1 MADEIIERKVYD
13 YLYRHFP
20 IQRLKDDATKRF
32 RRGIMLYDSLSTEKM
47 FFQPKART
55 LRYFRLL
62 CESANISKASAIGAT
77 HHRDI
82 GSKAA
87 LRSSPLKA
95 DKSRFTNLVH

>member
-47 FFQPKART
+47 FFQPKANAQK
-55 LRYFRLL
+55 LY
-62 CESANISKASAIGAT
+62 SALYDDLQLVFGLNTEDLTPILFKYLYLN
-77 HHRDI
+77 
-82 GSKAA
+82 KYYK
-87 LRSSPLKA
+87 LK
-95 DKSRFTNLVH
+95 D